1 MKEKLNEYTLIK
13 KYDINEENKT
23 VDIYISKLD
32 REYRYQL
39 EREIYLEYR
48 NYKINVLLI

>member
-13 KYDINEENKT
+13 KYNIDEENKT
-23 VDIYISKLD
+23 ADVYISKLD

-39 EREIYLEYR
+39 EREIYLKYR
-48 NYKINVLLI
+48 DYKINVLLL